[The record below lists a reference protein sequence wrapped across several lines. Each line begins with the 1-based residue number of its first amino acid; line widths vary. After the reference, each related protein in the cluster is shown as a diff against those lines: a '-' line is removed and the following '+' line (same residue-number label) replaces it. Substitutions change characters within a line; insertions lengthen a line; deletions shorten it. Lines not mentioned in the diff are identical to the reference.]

1 METYKKQDLYIT
13 PDTYIELH
21 HNTNIRSRPY
31 LIRVFSYEGYTEH
44 RLDQNELL
52 NLAESLS
59 DFVFD
64 NPNTTGYNDD
74 LTGLYRLW
82 LHRRNEALDQIEQLQ
97 NKLDEYERPDTNR

>member
-21 HNTNIRSRPY
+21 YNANIRSKPY
-31 LIRVFSYEGYTEH
+31 LIRFFSYEGYTEH

-64 NPNTTGYNDD
+64 NPNATGYNDSP
-74 LTGLYRLW
+74 TGLHRLW
-82 LHRRNEALDQIEQLQ
+82 LHRRNEALNQIETLQ
-97 NKLDEYERPDTNR
+97 NKLDEYERNNSNR